1 MQIAP
6 VLLQDCEEEHVRL
19 QAGGPQEGTGAGTG
33 VLWGS
38 GNSSE
43 KSGLAS
49 GNSGLPRKVGLG
61 LGETE
66 PARNGS
72 DVFCLIQYLLHH
84 HCHSWGRN

>member
-33 VLWGS
+33 VLRWS

-66 PARNGS
+66 PARNRS